1 MFDSI
6 DARRRLKKERIDR
19 ATRDVAARH
28 TTTRRSRPMRAAF
41 SALFARKRKRGGDDD
56 DGDGDGDGGASSR
69 GGGAPKASAPAERL
83 TTMTTT
89 SSSHGGTSASSA
101 FAWRGSA
108 RTASPAST
116 DGDDGRGNAGIRA
129 FARERGCEGDAREVR
144 ASEGGEKDASEDE
157 LAVAYVADAFEAPR
171 NLTEVAFESN
181 VPSMSAA
188 TREVFGDT
196 CRGLRC
202 TEDIEVGTTVMELDG
217 PAHLITAQQC
227 ARDKSLTEL
236 LRYWLLLQTSS
247 RMRTLVDRD
256 QLREWQRNGVIADYA
271 PWARESDFVGS
282 GFVVNPTV
290 EPIHLPLDEMVLS
303 CFMVLERRKGK
314 TSKWHDYIS
323 ALPTLEDFRRD
334 VPLFIPL
341 REFVQFFGYI
351 ECERAHA
358 GKLLSDVDLRWMI
371 AERRHA
377 ERLTELT
384 FRHIVSKVAFR
395 SETSGNRFTFER
407 TYMTR
412 EEFLWGYG
420 VVMTRAFQ
428 SPNPVSGDPWMDMLK
443 RKDFV
448 GTFLAPYLD
457 FANHKRP
464 REVEYVTTGGQNGNG
479 KVVVRALRNFNAGD
493 YLHISYGAK
502 SNLDLFMRY
511 GFAVEDNTEPDGS
524 SNDMFR
530 VDLDDFSR
538 VVRKVPMDVPIRG
551 QEIFVRFAQTTTYM
565 YAAFDKILD
574 VARAHFTENNP
585 KLKAA
590 LIEAEREEIIRD
602 DAIWNCDEDVYG
614 GQGDDEALNDMLYG
628 DDDNEDDNEDEHKDG
643 TRHPSPSSS
652 RRVVAVTRNVDSPD
666 VVALK
671 REVEIKALR
680 EVRDYMLVEHA
691 EPKPSSSSR
700 DALFSSLLIVHRSR
714 RRTFDVYAMAAHLAA
729 DALDAGDAAAP
740 RARARSSAAARRAL
754 PRHVKAML
762 ARREQDDTWRD
773 AARVLADAHI
783 ARVDAR

>member
-1 MFDSI
+1 
-6 DARRRLKKERIDR
+6 
-19 ATRDVAARH
+19 
-28 TTTRRSRPMRAAF
+28 MRAAF
-41 SALFARKRKRGGDDD
+41 SALFARKRKRGDDDD
-56 DGDGDGDGGASSR
+56 DGGDGGASSPS
-69 GGGAPKASAPAERL
+69 GGSAPKASASASAGRL
-83 TTMTTT
+83 TTTTT

-101 FAWRGSA
+101 FAWLGSA
-108 RTASPAST
+108 RAASPAST
-116 DGDDGRGNAGIRA
+116 DGVDGRGNATTRA
-129 FARERGCEGDAREVR
+129 YARERGCEGDAREVR
-144 ASEGGEKDASEDE
+144 ASEGGEKGASEDE
-157 LAVAYVADAFEAPR
+157 LVVAYVADAFEAPR
-171 NLTEVAFESN
+171 NLIEVAFESN
-181 VPSMSAA
+181 DPTMSAA
-188 TREVFGDT
+188 TEGVFGDT

-202 TEDIEVGTTVMELDG
+202 TEDIEVGTTIMELDG

-256 QLREWQRNGVIADYA
+256 QLRDWQRNGVIADYA

-282 GFVVNPTV
+282 GYVVNPTV

-314 TSKWHDYIS
+314 KSKWYDYIS

-395 SETSGNRFTFER
+395 SESSGNRFTFER

-538 VVRKVPMDVPIRG
+538 VVRKVPTDVPIRG
-551 QEIFVRFAQTTTYM
+551 QEIFVRFAQTTTYT

-574 VARAHFTENNP
+574 VARAHFTENEP

-590 LIEAEREEIIRD
+590 LIEAEREEIMRD
-602 DAIWNCDEDVYG
+602 DAIWNRDEDVYG

-628 DDDNEDDNEDEHKDG
+628 DNENADDDNADEHKDA
-643 TRHPSPSSS
+643 TRHASPSSS
-652 RRVVAVTRNVDSPD
+652 RRAAAATRNVHSPD

-680 EVRDYMLVEHA
+680 EARDYMLVEHA
-691 EPKPSSSSR
+691 EPKPSSASR
-700 DALFSSLLIVHRSR
+700 NALFSSLLIVHRSR

-729 DALDAGDAAAP
+729 DALDALDAPAP
-740 RARARSSAAARRAL
+740 RARARSSAAAARRAM

-762 ARREQDDTWRD
+762 ARRARDAACRD
-773 AARVLADAHI
+773 AARVLADAHVARVGI
-783 ARVDAR
+783 AR

>member
-1 MFDSI
+1 MPIEERRASI
-6 DARRRLKKERIDR
+6 AGRSAEPRGAAHGDA
-19 ATRDVAARH
+19 
-28 TTTRRSRPMRAAF
+28 SRPIMRAAF
-41 SALFARKRKRGGDDD
+41 SALFARKRKRGA
-56 DGDGDGDGGASSR
+56 DGDDGGASSS
-69 GGGAPKASAPAERL
+69 GGGAPKASASASAGRL

-108 RTASPAST
+108 RAASPASA
-116 DGDDGRGNAGIRA
+116 DGGDGRGNTVISAH
-129 FARERGCEGDAREVR
+129 ARERGREGDGREVR
-144 ASEGGEKDASEDE
+144 ASEVGEKDASEDE
-157 LAVAYVADAFEAPR
+157 LVVAYVADAFEAPR
-171 NLTEVAFESN
+171 SLTEVAFESN
-181 VPSMSAA
+181 VPSTSAV
-188 TREVFGDT
+188 TRGGVFGTT

-202 TEDIEVGTTVMELDG
+202 TEDIEVGTTIMELDG

-247 RMRTLVDRD
+247 RMRTLIDRE

-303 CFMVLERRKGK
+303 CFLVLERRKGN
-314 TSKWHDYIS
+314 TSKWHNYIS

-341 REFVQFFGYI
+341 REFVQFFGYV

-395 SETSGNRFTFER
+395 SESSGNRFTFER

-448 GTFLAPYLD
+448 GTFLAPHLD

-530 VDLDDFSR
+530 VDLDDFIR

-551 QEIFVRFAQTTTYM
+551 QEIFIRFAQTTTYM

-574 VARAHFTENNP
+574 VARAHFTENEP

-590 LIEAEREEIIRD
+590 LIEAEREEVIRD
-602 DAIWNCDEDVYG
+602 DAIWNRDEDVYG
-614 GQGDDEALNDMLYG
+614 GQGDDEALDDMLYG
-628 DDDNEDDNEDEHKDG
+628 DNEDDGDNEDEHKDAR

-652 RRVVAVTRNVDSPD
+652 RRDAAATTQNVDSPD
-666 VVALK
+666 IVALK

-680 EVRDYMLVEHA
+680 EARDYLLVEHA
-691 EPKPSSSSR
+691 EPKPSAPSR

-714 RRTFDVYAMAAHLAA
+714 RRAFDVYAMAAHLAS
-729 DALDAGDAAAP
+729 DALEASAAP
-740 RARARSSAAARRAL
+740 GSDRRRASRASAAAARRAL

-762 ARREQDDTWRD
+762 ARRADDAAWRD
-773 AARVLADAHI
+773 AARVLADAHV
-783 ARVDAR
+783 ARVDARRS